1 MGKERKN
8 YCRKCKHSKY
18 VMRKG
23 VKQLFCE
30 QRLAFGMSGYMPADA
45 TDAEECLDYDPE
57 YWRDALTSRHAY
69 QQAMKDCGI
78 PLEDE
83 KEGILCNVP
92 LPD

>member
-1 MGKERKN
+1 MTKF
-8 YCRKCKHSKY
+8 CSSCSHSKY
-18 VMRKG
+18 VLVKG
-23 VKQLFCE
+23 QKKLFCE

-45 TDAEECLDYDPE
+45 TDAEECLDFDPARR
-57 YWRDALTSRHAY
+57 RDALTTRHAY

-83 KEGILCNVP
+83 NNGLLCNVI